1 VTQAIALA
9 PSALTLP
16 ALVASAD
23 ERGQRHFLEFFAV
36 TIRNAHTRRA
46 YARAAG
52 EFLGWCDARGVT
64 SIAGVQPL
72 HVAAWVEQFG
82 RVVSVP
88 TVKQR
93 LAGVRHLFDWL
104 VTGQVIPTNPAASVR
119 GPTHSVRR
127 GKTPVLA
134 PDEARRLLDA
144 IDVTTPAGLRD
155 RALIGL
161 MVYSFAR
168 IGAALGMRVED
179 VFVQNRRLW
188 VRLHEKGGKR
198 HEMPCHHNLEE
209 YLTAYLNGC
218 ALRKDRKGPLFR
230 TISRGT
236 KRLSDTPLPQ
246 ANAFQMVRRRAVAA
260 DIETAIGNH
269 SFRATGITAY
279 LKNGGTLERAATMAN
294 HASTRTTQLYDRRP
308 DDVTLDEVERVRI

>member
-1 VTQAIALA
+1 MTTQLA
-9 PSALTLP
+9 RLVPTLTLP
-16 ALVASAD
+16 ALVASA
-23 ERGQRHFLEFFAV
+23 ETHAQRRFLEFFAAA
-36 TIRNAHTRRA
+36 IRNAHTRKA
-46 YARAAG
+46 YMRAASD
-52 EFLGWCDARGVT
+52 FLVWCDARQVRALAD
-64 SIAGVQPL
+64 IEPL
-72 HVAAWVEQFG
+72 HVAAWIEELG
-82 RVVSVP
+82 KTVSAP
-88 TVKQR
+88 TVKQK
-93 LAGVRHLFDWL
+93 LAGIRHLFDWL
-104 VTGQVIPTNPAASVR
+104 VTGQVVPVNPAASVR
-119 GPTHSVRR
+119 GPAHSVRR

-155 RALIGL
+155 RALIAL

-209 YLTAYLNGC
+209 YLSAYLEGC
-218 ALRKDRKGPLFR
+218 ALREDRKGPLFR
-230 TISRGT
+230 TIARGT
-236 KRLSDTPLPQ
+236 RRLSDTPLPQ

-308 DDVTLDEVERVRI
+308 DDVTLDEVERVLI

>member
-1 VTQAIALA
+1 MNEITRFSRGLA
-9 PSALTLP
+9 LP

-23 ERGQRHFLEFFAV
+23 KCAQLRFLEFFAV
-36 TIRNAHTRRA
+36 KIRNSHTRRA
-46 YARAAG
+46 YTFAAG
-52 EFLGWCDARGVT
+52 EFLAWCDARGVT
-64 SIAGVQPL
+64 SIANVQPL
-72 HVAAWVEQFG
+72 HIAIWIEELG
-82 RVVSVP
+82 HEVSAP

-104 VTGQVIPTNPAASVR
+104 VMGQVMPANPAASVR
-119 GPTHSVRR
+119 GPAHSVRR

-144 IDVTTPAGLRD
+144 IDISTPVGLRD
-155 RALIGL
+155 RAIIGL

-168 IGAALGMRVED
+168 IGAALAMRVED

-209 YLTAYLNGC
+209 YLTAYIDGC
-218 ALRKDRKGPLFR
+218 ELRGQARGPPFR
-230 TISRGT
+230 TIGRGT
-236 KRLSDTPLPQ
+236 KRLSESPLPQ
-246 ANAFQMVRRRAVAA
+246 ASAFQMVRRRAVAA
-260 DIETAIGNH
+260 EIATAIGNH

-308 DDVTLDEVERVRI
+308 DDVTLDEVERVLI